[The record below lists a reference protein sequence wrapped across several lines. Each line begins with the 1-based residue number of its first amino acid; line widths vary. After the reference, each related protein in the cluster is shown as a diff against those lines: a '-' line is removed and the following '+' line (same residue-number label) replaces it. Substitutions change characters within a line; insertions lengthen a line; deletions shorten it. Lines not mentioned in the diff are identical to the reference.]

1 MKKRYIYPEVTI
13 VHVKMHEILNGSPQV
28 TLAQQNG
35 QKAQAATENPDE
47 EGYEVL
53 SRKSKWDYDDNYDE

>member
-13 VHVKMHEILNGSPQV
+13 VHVKMHEILNGSPMV
-28 TLAQQNG
+28 KLAQE
-35 QKAQAATENPDE
+35 KEATSKTEDPDE
-47 EGYEVL
+47 TDSDVL